1 MAKTYFC
8 TPPLNDGR
16 DLLIHLLPKGETE
29 WRPSLNLYELIM
41 QIPGLIQDAI
51 NLEKAKKF
59 IELRSIGK
67 FHLGLKYDM
76 TIWLNNTQCR
86 VFPCQQENEVNVKVK
101 DKQGTVTK
109 QVRKNMID
117 IYIVI
122 TEYHLIMLKTDTKI
136 KNVAKLIAWAS
147 L

>member
-1 MAKTYFC
+1 M
-8 TPPLNDGR
+8 
-16 DLLIHLLPKGETE
+16 
-29 WRPSLNLYELIM
+29 
-41 QIPGLIQDAI
+41 
-51 NLEKAKKF
+51 
-59 IELRSIGK
+59 ELRSIGK
-67 FHLGLKYDM
+67 FHLGLNYDM
-76 TIWLNNTQCR
+76 TIWLHNTQCR

-122 TEYHLIMLKTDTKI
+122 TEHHLIMLKTDTKI